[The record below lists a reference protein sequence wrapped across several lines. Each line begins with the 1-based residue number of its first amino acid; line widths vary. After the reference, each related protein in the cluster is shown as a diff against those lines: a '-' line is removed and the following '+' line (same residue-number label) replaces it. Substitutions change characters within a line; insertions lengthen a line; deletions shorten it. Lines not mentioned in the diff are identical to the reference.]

1 MHKLPVISPPF
12 PQRVSCVPLV
22 VFRGH
27 QVTRVHTNPQVFTP
41 QESCPPHTEWNTKA
55 LIQHRCRGAQL
66 LRAPA
71 RPPAPGRP
79 QCRCRCPDL
88 THHTGPH
95 NITAWG
101 NMATGMFSVIVP
113 FLTSTFTSCWECFH
127 LRQWQTGRPQK
138 SPVAVSAL
146 TFPREDKNSLTG
158 YSSMLPPPTPLKSG
172 RLPWITPSNY
182 LICQN
187 RLFSLCPSIW
197 WKDLTTAKQKIK

>member
-12 PQRVSCVPLV
+12 PQCVSCVPLV

-27 QVTRVHTNPQVFTP
+27 QVTQVHTNPQVFTP

-71 RPPAPGRP
+71 RPPAPGQP
-79 QCRCRCPDL
+79 QCSCWCPDL

-101 NMATGMFSVIVP
+101 NMATGIFSVIVL

-127 LRQWQTGRPQK
+127 LRQWQRLADPRNHLLQFLLWLFPGR
-138 SPVAVSAL
+138 
-146 TFPREDKNSLTG
+146 TR
-158 YSSMLPPPTPLKSG
+158 
-172 RLPWITPSNY
+172 TPSWGIAQCSPSY
-182 LICQN
+182 PPQIWKT
-187 RLFSLCPSIW
+187 SLDNSQQ
-197 WKDLTTAKQKIK
+197 LSHMSE